1 MSIKF
6 PIKQSFRKD
15 VNLTNEEIFYHFLV
29 NCILKKFLFCDVVPC
44 LATWVDS
51 PTELKR
57 LRIDKKF
64 VMIQCTTQSALS
76 ETKDSKM
83 LIL

>member
-1 MSIKF
+1 MGKFSIISKSNAS
-6 PIKQSFRKD
+6 QQ
-15 VNLTNEEIFYHFLV
+15 
-29 NCILKKFLFCDVVPC
+29 KFLFCDVVPC

-57 LRIDKKF
+57 LRIDQKF
-64 VMIQCTTQSALS
+64 VMIERTTQSALS
-76 ETKDSKM
+76 EPMDSKM